1 MDTFNYMRAFRRI
14 VELGSL
20 AKAAEVLDMS
30 SAGLSKQLRAL
41 ESHLGAVLIQ
51 RTTRKM
57 SLTDTGT
64 AYYAECCRLLDE
76 LDALEKSV
84 RQQSQ
89 RVSGRLRVNAPL
101 SFALSVLSP
110 LLARFLRQYPELR
123 LDLSMEDRLVD
134 AVGQGFDVSIRPRA
148 QLEDSTLI
156 ARRLVS
162 LTQVLCAAPS
172 YLQAHGHPR
181 DAGRAARACD
191 PELQPGGWRRLGR
204 GIRQASTR
212 RPARTRPGQQQPDAA
227 RPAGRRPA
235 SARCPRSWP
244 TRPSPMAAWRACCRT
259 CQPRPG
265 TSTRSIPPAATCNP
279 RSRPSWTSWP
289 SICPPPCPAILTPSE

>member
-1 MDTFNYMRAFRRI
+1 M
-14 VELGSL
+14 ELGSL
-20 AKAAEVLDMS
+20 AKAAEVLNMS

-76 LDALEKSV
+76 LDASV

-123 LDLSMEDRLVD
+123 LTCPWKTAWWTRW
-134 AVGQGFDVSIRPRA
+134 
-148 QLEDSTLI
+148 
-156 ARRLVS
+156 
-162 LTQVLCAAPS
+162 
-172 YLQAHGHPR
+172 
-181 DAGRAARACD
+181 ARA
-191 PELQPGGWRRLGR
+191 
-204 GIRQASTR
+204 STYR
-212 RPARTRPGQQQPDAA
+212 SGCA
-227 RPAGRRPA
+227 
-235 SARCPRSWP
+235 RSWK
-244 TRPSPMAAWRACCRT
+244 
-259 CQPRPG
+259 
-265 TSTRSIPPAATCNP
+265 IPP
-279 RSRPSWTSWP
+279 
-289 SICPPPCPAILTPSE
+289 